1 MGENN
6 GLYVLNIFAH
16 PDFRYRIYPYLPE
29 LPKMFL
35 CSSVLNCYLR
45 YRALCRLS
53 YLSKENMNSEAWP
66 TLMIL
71 SQTN

>member
-6 GLYVLNIFAH
+6 GLYVINIFAH
-16 PDFRYRIYPYLPE
+16 PDFRYRIYLCLPE

-35 CSSVLNCYLR
+35 CSSVLNYYLR
-45 YRALCRLS
+45 CRALCRLS
-53 YLSKENMNSEAWP
+53 YLSKQNMNLEARP

-71 SQTN
+71 SRTN